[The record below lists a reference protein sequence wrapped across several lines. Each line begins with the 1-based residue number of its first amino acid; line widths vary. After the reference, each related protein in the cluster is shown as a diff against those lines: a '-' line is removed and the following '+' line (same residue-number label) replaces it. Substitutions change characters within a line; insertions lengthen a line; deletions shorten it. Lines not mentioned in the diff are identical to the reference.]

1 MEEEIRY
8 LMVVYKQMTEKLIAK
23 WPNGVEKISIRDY
36 RTAVSELAVASTLEM
51 VIDDLR
57 SALNRH
63 TDDGK

>member
-1 MEEEIRY
+1 MAEQ
-8 LMVVYKQMTEKLIAK
+8 LTAK
-23 WPNGVEKISIRDY
+23 WPNGVEKINIRDY
-36 RTAVSELAVASTLEM
+36 RAAVSELAVASTLEM

>member
-1 MEEEIRY
+1 MAEQ
-8 LMVVYKQMTEKLIAK
+8 LTAK

-36 RTAVSELAVASTLEM
+36 RTAVSELSVASTLEM

-57 SALNRH
+57 NALNRH

>member
-1 MEEEIRY
+1 MEEEIRE
-8 LMVVYKQMTEKLIAK
+8 LMVVYKQMAEQLTAK
-23 WPNGVEKISIRDY
+23 WPNGVEKINIRDY
-36 RTAVSELAVASTLEM
+36 RAAVSELAVASTLEM

>member
-1 MEEEIRY
+1 MEEEIRE
-8 LMVVYKQMTEKLIAK
+8 LMVVYKQMAEKLTAK
-23 WPNGVEKISIRDY
+23 WPNGVEKISIKKY
-36 RTAVSELAVASTLEM
+36 REAVSELAVASTLEM